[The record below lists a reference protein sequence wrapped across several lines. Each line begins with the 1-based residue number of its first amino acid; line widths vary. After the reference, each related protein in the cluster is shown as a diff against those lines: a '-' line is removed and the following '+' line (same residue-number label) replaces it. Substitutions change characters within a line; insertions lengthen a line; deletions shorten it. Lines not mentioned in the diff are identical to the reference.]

1 MKKKLIYIGISLVL
15 VIAIVISV
23 CLVLVNLE
31 HDDEEDDD
39 HKTHTVVFDSNGGS
53 EVPKQKIKDG
63 ELLSYTEFPTREGFL
78 FVGWYTNE
86 TFDTPFDFS
95 KPITRSCKLV
105 ARWLDVSDPTDTD
118 ADGLPDTVEEYYN
131 TDKTIA
137 DTDNDRVNDYW
148 EILLGLNPLSDD
160 TDQNGV
166 LDGAEDIDGDT
177 IVNYVEIELG
187 TNPML
192 ADTDGDG
199 LSDSIEINTYNTDA
213 LLYDTDDD
221 GANDGWEIENG
232 FDPCRYNSIFHI
244 KVTAD
249 APNDSKVS
257 ASVEMYTDGTKAS
270 FLSVEP
276 VDMDANPL
284 LSELIPGYMGVA
296 YEFTT
301 CEEIDSATI
310 TFEYSTEFG
319 KIGKDFKPRIYYFNQ
334 EEGVLEELPN
344 QNVTNGKVS
353 VSVSHFSQYL
363 LLNKHLYDA
372 AWNNNILTPSTAPGS
387 GVNIGLDSNDD
398 GISDYYSRLIKE
410 GKLLSS
416 TGQNLF
422 YGIDFNANADYDN
435 DGLTNGK
442 ELQIINEG
450 GFCGRVYY
458 VLKSDPL
465 MIDSDYDGVIDGDDT
480 MPMKWNVSYRDLALL
495 AKAVYSNIP
504 SGTLLTDISNE
515 EVRLAN
521 EIPIENGSLQITG
534 TLSELKGWKVISA
547 GYNPYTG
554 FEASAYIKDN
564 NIVIATRGSEG
575 HNLVDVLQDW
585 VTADVIGYLI
595 GFNVQLPAMETFVDS
610 ITRMYGNGNYKFH
623 VTGHSLGGFLALM
636 SASKLVEN
644 GLAEKIENVITFN
657 ALGLSNASTNK
668 YGWVFDIDDNIHLA
682 MIKSKIKNYRTL
694 TDVVSLIGYRPGNE
708 VTIPISQNLQV
719 ISIAD
724 PHSMSNFTERFSN
737 EIRHPNYNVKYYGL
751 NDELGNDSNSSDS
764 NNSTENNGAVID
776 TPYYTLDIP
785 QDWLGKFVT
794 EVYDEDD
801 GMYHLYIREKISAEL
816 DYPGEIFGLCIEKA
830 GYESYSPNSYIIKSF
845 LKDGEKYDI
854 WLVTP
859 SDFDVAF
866 DGIDN
871 YEFLR
876 DTKQYVL
883 DTLTFKDGIIDIT
896 SENNENPWQDIYA
909 FNWEFNE
916 STGTLTLSG
925 LGEMPDY
932 HCDFDPA
939 PWDYLFYSDLVK
951 HIVIEDGL
959 TSIGSF
965 TCWGA
970 EESVTIPKSVTFIE
984 HAAFDCAIVKTIYYQ
999 GSEADWDK
1007 ITIIPQGNWALEE
1020 IEIIFLE

>member
-39 HKTHTVVFDSNGGS
+39 DHKTHTVIFDSNGGS
-53 EVPKQKIKDG
+53 DVPKQKIKHG
-63 ELLSYTEFPTREGFL
+63 ELLGYAEFPTQEGFL

-232 FDPCRYNSIFHI
+232 FDPCRYNSTFHI

-270 FLSVEP
+270 CLSVEP

-310 TFEYSTEFG
+310 TFEYSSEFG

-372 AWNNNILTPSTAPGS
+372 AWNNNILTPSTALGS

-422 YGIDFNANADYDN
+422 YGIDFNANADYDK

-465 MIDSDYDGVIDGDDT
+465 MVDSDYDGFPDGDDPT
-480 MPMKWNVSYRDLALL
+480 PMKWNISYRDLALL
-495 AKAVYSNIP
+495 AKASYFDLSADTLFSCIP
-504 SGTLLTDISNE
+504 YDENVIMFSKKIS
-515 EVRLAN
+515 LAV
-521 EIPIENGSLQITG
+521 GQLD
-534 TLSELKGWKVISA
+534 ELIGWKVIKTVNDPIS
-547 GYNPYTG
+547 G
-554 FEASAYIKDN
+554 FQAAVYAKDN
-564 NIVIATRGSEG
+564 NIVLAFRGTEFELAQFVQDFIVADGAAFAWGINPQLIHVNQFVKSVCNEFG
-575 HNLVDVLQDW
+575 HKYTN
-585 VTADVIGYLI
+585 IY
-595 GFNVQLPAMETFVDS
+595 
-610 ITRMYGNGNYKFH
+610 
-623 VTGHSLGGFLALM
+623 VTGHSLGGYLATMASDELVDRGFDGKIRKVVTFNGLGLNSLGSLDIM
-636 SASKLVEN
+636 WGNINKITDRVINYETHKDPVSKLGIYKPGTPSRVACSSLTKCGNIFDEH
-644 GLAEKIENVITFN
+644 
-657 ALGLSNASTNK
+657 ALNN
-668 YGWVFDIDDNIHLA
+668 F
-682 MIKSKIKNYRTL
+682 
-694 TDVVSLIGYRPGNE
+694 
-708 VTIPISQNLQV
+708 
-719 ISIAD
+719 IA
-724 PHSMSNFTERFSN
+724 RFSN
-737 EIRHPNYNVKYYGL
+737 EIRHPAYKVTWFGL
-751 NDELGNDSNSSDS
+751 NDELKGDSNSSDS

-816 DYPGEIFGLCIEKA
+816 DYPGEIFGLYMAKA

-854 WLVTP
+854 WLVMP

-896 SENNENPWQDIYA
+896 SENNGNPWHDIYE
-909 FNWEFNE
+909 FNWKFNE

-984 HAAFDCAIVKTIYYQ
+984 YAAFDCAIVKTIYYQ

-1020 IEIIFLE
+1020 IKIIFLE